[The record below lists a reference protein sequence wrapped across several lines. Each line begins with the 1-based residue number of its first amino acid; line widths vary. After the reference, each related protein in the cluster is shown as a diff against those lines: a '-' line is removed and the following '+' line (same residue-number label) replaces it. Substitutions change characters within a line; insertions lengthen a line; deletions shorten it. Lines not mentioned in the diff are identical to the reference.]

1 MNLYTKLKI
10 FHFKDK
16 LDSLPLEV
24 EKILP
29 PIHVRIK
36 PTNMC
41 NHNCSYCAYR
51 ADNLQLGKDMH
62 LQDFIPKFKM
72 MEIIDDF
79 SEMGV
84 KSVTFSGGGEPF
96 YYPYFEDVIK
106 KLSTTNIKFA
116 AITNGSKLSGR
127 IAELFAQYGTWI
139 RVSIDGWDDESYAN
153 YRKVSIGDFSKVL
166 KNMNEFKK
174 LGGKC
179 FLGVSVI
186 VDKKNASHIYELLEK
201 LYHIGVD
208 SVKISPCI
216 IDNDSKKNNQ
226 YHKEHF
232 KSVKEQIQISKNKLE
247 SDTFEIFDA
256 FHELDEKFTKD
267 YNWCPYLQILPV
279 IGADQN
285 VYSCQDKA
293 YNLKEGLLGSIR
305 TTSFKK
311 FWIENKEKFFRIDPS
326 KHCIHHCVA
335 NEKNKMVLEYLNAD
349 NDHLDFV

>member
-24 EKILP
+24 ETIQP
-29 PIHVRIK
+29 PVHVRLK
-36 PTNMC
+36 PTNVC

-51 ADNLQLGKDMH
+51 TDNLQLGQDMNIR
-62 LQDFIPKFKM
+62 DFIPRDKM
-72 MEIIDDF
+72 MEIIDNL
-79 SEMGV
+79 SEMDV
-84 KSVTFSGGGEPF
+84 KTITFSGGGEPF
-96 YYPYFEDVIK
+96 SYPYFEDVIK
-106 KLSTTNIKFA
+106 KLSKSRMKFA
-116 AITNGSKLSGR
+116 TITNGSQLSGK
-127 IAELFAQYGTWI
+127 IAELFANHGTWVRI
-139 RVSIDGWDDESYAN
+139 SIDGWDNQSYAE
-153 YRKVSIGDFSKVL
+153 YRKVKIGEFSKVL
-166 KNMNEFKK
+166 KNMKEFKE
-174 LGGKC
+174 LNGRC

-186 VDKKNASHIYELLEK
+186 IDKKNASHLYELLVK
-201 LYHIGVD
+201 LHQTGVD

-226 YHKEHF
+226 YHQAHF
-232 KSVKEQIQISKNKLE
+232 KTVKEQISRVKEELE
-247 SDTFEIFDA
+247 CDTFEIFDA

-293 YNLKEGLLGSIR
+293 YNLKEGLLGSLKN
-305 TTSFKK
+305 TSFKT
-311 FWIENKEKFFRIDPS
+311 FWQENKKKFFKINPS
-326 KHCIHHCVA
+326 KHCNHHCVA

-349 NDHLDFV
+349 KDHIGFV

>member
-16 LDSLPLEV
+16 LCSLPQEV
-24 EKILP
+24 KTILP
-29 PIHVRIK
+29 PIHVRVK

-62 LQDFIPKFKM
+62 FQDFIPKLKM

-79 SEMGV
+79 SEMDV

-96 YYPYFEDVIK
+96 YYPYFEEVIQ
-106 KLSTTNIKFA
+106 KLSKTNIKFA

-127 IAELFAQYGTWI
+127 ISELFSQYGTWL
-139 RVSIDGWDDESYAN
+139 RVSIDGWDNDSYSK
-153 YRKVSIGDFSKVL
+153 YRKTNIDEFSKVL

-174 LGGKC
+174 LSGKC

-186 VDKKNASHIYELLEK
+186 VDKKNASHIYELLKK
-201 LYHIGVD
+201 LYQIGVD

-232 KSVKEQIQISKNKLE
+232 KFVKEQIQISKNKLE
-247 SDTFEIFDA
+247 CDTFEIFDA
-256 FHELDEKFTKD
+256 FHELDEKFTKN

-285 VYSCQDKA
+285 IYSCQDKA
-293 YNLKEGLLGSIR
+293 YNLKEGLLGSIK

-311 FWIENKEKFFRIDPS
+311 FWLENKGKFFKINPS
-326 KHCIHHCVA
+326 KHCKHHCVA
-335 NEKNKMVLEYLNAD
+335 NEKNKMVLEYLNVD
-349 NDHLDFV
+349 NNHLYFV